1 MRDSVGGGIEGVVL
15 GKVVENVGF
24 SFFLLDK

>member
-1 MRDSVGGGIEGVVL
+1 MRDSLGGGIKGMVL
-15 GKVVENVGF
+15 GKEVENVGF